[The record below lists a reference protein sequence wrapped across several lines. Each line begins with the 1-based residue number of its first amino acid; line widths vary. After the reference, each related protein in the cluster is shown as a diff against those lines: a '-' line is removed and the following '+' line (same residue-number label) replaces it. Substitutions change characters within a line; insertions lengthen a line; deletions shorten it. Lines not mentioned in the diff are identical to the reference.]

1 MLKSK
6 FVVMKKICY
15 CDLFDLANKSFN
27 KTADFQLSF
36 NKYELYYLMS

>member
-1 MLKSK
+1 
-6 FVVMKKICY
+6 MKKIFY

-36 NKYELYYLMS
+36 NK